1 MKTVVLGLFDDLDDA
16 RRVLEELAGSPL
28 DLEAIEVLHRDLDRQ
43 RGLSEEF
50 GLRGKRTGLTGLAV
64 GAILGGVAGFLL
76 GQRYLVSLGA
86 LLSMTGGVLLGALVG
101 AVAGVMADTL
111 RIPPEHESDVLQALE
126 EGATAIVVRTE
137 NLPTARAIGDLFRAS
152 GSRELS
158 ALEPEIEESTAPPA
172 PAALGAGAPE
182 GQPEEARIPEGHT
195 IFAPPWRR
203 GVGAEPEDAPELEAD
218 RTEIDA
224 TLGETDART
233 ASAAAL
239 DGAAAEAA
247 RAETTDDRM
256 DAPTDEPNADP
267 SQADAP
273 GAPLPPPSGD
283 EVALAD
289 DADIIL
295 LGLSA
300 RYDRALRDAGLDTVG
315 ALAGSLEEGEEVL
328 LRVPGI
334 GPVAVTRIRER
345 LASHGMPAAAS
356 GPAA

>member
-28 DLEAIEVLHRDLDRQ
+28 DLEAIEVLHRDLDQQ

-86 LLSMTGGVLLGALVG
+86 LLSMTGGVVLGALVG

-111 RIPPEHESDVLQALE
+111 RVPPEHESDVLQALE
-126 EGATAIVVRTE
+126 EGATAVVVRTE

-158 ALEPEIEESTAPPA
+158 ALEPEGEEAAAPPA
-172 PAALGAGAPE
+172 PAAAEARAGAGAPE
-182 GQPEEARIPEGHT
+182 QEPEEARIPEGHT

-203 GVGAEPEDAPELEAD
+203 GVGAEPEDAPALEAD
-218 RTEIDA
+218 PTEIDA
-224 TLGETDART
+224 AFGETEAGT

-239 DGAAAEAA
+239 DGAATEPASV
-247 RAETTDDRM
+247 ETTDDRM
-256 DAPTDEPNADP
+256 DAPTDDP
-267 SQADAP
+267 AEDDAP

-315 ALAGSLEEGEEVL
+315 ALAGSLEEGEEAL

-345 LASHGMPAAAS
+345 LASHGIPAAAS